1 VGVGAKALIDGWR
14 FGALH
19 ARVRGRAAGGAAA
32 PVVEGGLVVGVDG
45 AWFRAADGARVGL
58 ERRRSLA
65 LLLDRLARERV
76 DRPGAPLAASALFAA
91 AWPGEKAIASAAAH
105 RVRVA
110 VATLRKLGLR
120 DAIVTLDGGGGY
132 ALAAELRVVRG

>member
-1 VGVGAKALIDGWR
+1 VPEAALVIGES
-14 FGALH
+14 GS
-19 ARVRGRAAGGAAA
+19 
-32 PVVEGGLVVGVDG
+32 
-45 AWFRAADGARVGL
+45 WFRPPRGARVGL

-65 LLLDRLARERV
+65 LLLDRLAQERS
-76 DRPGAPLAASALFAA
+76 DRPGATLAAATLFAA

-110 VATLRKLGLR
+110 VATLRKMGLR

-132 ALAAELRVVRG
+132 ALATELQVVRA